1 MANVETR
8 RDENNTFLRSGCTT
22 NQHHDQHANTLSSIY
37 RGAARQFVYFIEI
50 WARGGS
56 RRQPVEATEREKRS
70 KEGLEDFCGARRPA
84 QYGLGEGSGAGRRPA
99 CTVSASC
106 GCSSASTENFPI
118 KGPEGQ
124 RAPSDHQC
132 RSHGTRRAALG
143 CAVKH
148 TDHSRQCRAFV
159 APRRPAT
166 VQRPA
171 AKTDPTGST
180 TTPPRGGQPPAR
192 ALPAAA
198 SHLTRNRARHL
209 TAAHATQHARPNL
222 EGVVPHRTRP
232 SRSPIA
238 GQRR

>member
-1 MANVETR
+1 MRTHYV
-8 RDENNTFLRSGCTT
+8 
-22 NQHHDQHANTLSSIY
+22 IY

-56 RRQPVEATEREKRS
+56 RRQPVEATERDVTIER
-70 KEGLEDFCGARRPA
+70 GIGGFLRGAPALNMDLERALALGTAR
-84 QYGLGEGSGAGRRPA
+84 A
-99 CTVSASC
+99 CTVSAS
-106 GCSSASTENFPI
+106 CSSASTENFPI

-171 AKTDPTGST
+171 AKNRPHRQHDH
-180 TTPPRGGQPPAR
+180 PPAG
-192 ALPAAA
+192 
-198 SHLTRNRARHL
+198 
-209 TAAHATQHARPNL
+209 RP
-222 EGVVPHRTRP
+222 
-232 SRSPIA
+232 
-238 GQRR
+238 

>member
-1 MANVETR
+1 MMANVKTR
-8 RDENNTFLRSGCTT
+8 RDENNTFLRSGWGCTT

-166 VQRPA
+166 AASRRKNRPHRQH
-171 AKTDPTGST
+171 DH
-180 TTPPRGGQPPAR
+180 PPAGRPTAR
-192 ALPAAA
+192 ARVTRSSFA
-198 SHLTRNRARHL
+198 SHEKPGKASHGCPCN
-209 TAAHATQHARPNL
+209 TACKTK
-222 EGVVPHRTRP
+222 
-232 SRSPIA
+232 S
-238 GQRR
+238 

>member
-1 MANVETR
+1 MTNMRTHYRLSIAGQ
-8 RDENNTFLRSGCTT
+8 RDNLSILSRSGRAVA
-22 NQHHDQHANTLSSIY
+22 HDD
-37 RGAARQFVYFIEI
+37 
-50 WARGGS
+50 S
-56 RRQPVEATEREKRS
+56 RWRPPKEKNDRKRDWRIS
-70 KEGLEDFCGARRPA
+70 AGRAGP
-84 QYGLGEGSGAGRRPA
+84 QYGLGEGSGAGRTAR
-99 CTVSASC
+99 VYRL
-106 GCSSASTENFPI
+106 GLLRLLFGVYQNFPI

>member
-1 MANVETR
+1 MRTHYRLSIAGQ
-8 RDENNTFLRSGCTT
+8 RDNLSILSRSGRAVA
-22 NQHHDQHANTLSSIY
+22 HDD
-37 RGAARQFVYFIEI
+37 
-50 WARGGS
+50 S
-56 RRQPVEATEREKRS
+56 RWRPPKEKNDRKRDWRIS
-70 KEGLEDFCGARRPA
+70 AGRAGP

-166 VQRPA
+166 AASRRKNRPHRQH
-171 AKTDPTGST
+171 DH
-180 TTPPRGGQPPAR
+180 PPAGRPTAR
-192 ALPAAA
+192 ARVTRSSFA
-198 SHLTRNRARHL
+198 SHEKPGKASHGCPCN
-209 TAAHATQHARPNL
+209 TACATK
-222 EGVVPHRTRP
+222 
-232 SRSPIA
+232 S
-238 GQRR
+238 